1 MKILLATHNR
11 DKEKELQ
18 KSLEDTNVEICSLFD
33 FPEIGDIEETGKT
46 LLENSLLKART
57 VFNITGI
64 PTIADDTGLEVD
76 FLDGAPGV
84 YSARYAGEKVSYQDN
99 VNKLLL
105 ELDGVPYNKR
115 TAKFRTVISY
125 IDINQELWTEGHID
139 GIISDNITG
148 DKGFGYDPVFF
159 VPHIGKTFAELSSA
173 QKNKISHRGI
183 ALQKLRKILINVL
196 K

>member
-1 MKILLATHNR
+1 MKIILATHNR

-18 KSLEDTNVEICSLFD
+18 NSLQGINIEICSLFD
-33 FPEIGDIEETGKT
+33 FPEIGDIEETGTT

-84 YSARYAGEKVSYQDN
+84 YSARYAGNNVSYQDN
-99 VNKLLL
+99 VNKLLI
-105 ELDGVPYNKR
+105 ELDGVPHEKR
-115 TAKFRTVISY
+115 KAKFRTVVTY
-125 IDINQELWTEGHID
+125 IDKNDELWTEGHID
-139 GIISDNITG
+139 GIISESIIG
-148 DKGFGYDPVFF
+148 DGGFGYDPIFF

-173 QKNKISHRGI
+173 EKNKISHRGI

>member
-18 KSLEDTNVEICSLFD
+18 KSLKDTNVEICSLFD

-105 ELDGVPYNKR
+105 E
-115 TAKFRTVISY
+115 
-125 IDINQELWTEGHID
+125 Q
-139 GIISDNITG
+139 
-148 DKGFGYDPVFF
+148 
-159 VPHIGKTFAELSSA
+159 IGRA
-173 QKNKISHRGI
+173 H
-183 ALQKLRKILINVL
+183 V
-196 K
+196 